1 MSRLALV
8 LLAIMALAVPLA
20 PPTSAA
26 APGTSRAAAGADRE
40 SLRLRAAVRALPVAR
55 ETPRGYDR
63 DRFRHWVDADDDC
76 QDTREEVLVA
86 ESRVPVGGC
95 TIMTGEWYSWYDG
108 ATWTHASDVDI
119 DHLVPLKEAW
129 DSGAKGWDAGARE
142 RFANDLGDR
151 RTLVAVTD
159 NVNESKGDRDVA
171 EWLPD
176 LHVCR
181 YVRHWVA
188 VKLRFGLAVDRA
200 ERSTLVRLAG
210 RCRNLVVHVVR
221 VRPSGP

>member
-1 MSRLALV
+1 MTRTVLLLALA
-8 LLAIMALAVPLA
+8 LGLGTLTAPPAANADAAESGQLAI
-20 PPTSAA
+20 
-26 APGTSRAAAGADRE
+26 
-40 SLRLRAAVRALPVAR
+40 RLRAAVRALPVAR
-55 ETPRGYDR
+55 ETPAGYDR
-63 DRFRHWVDADDDC
+63 DLFHHWIDADGDC

-95 TIMTGEWYSWYDG
+95 TVTTGRWYSWYDG